1 MKGKNYNSQK
11 GMSYPQK
18 IQQVFSDELK
28 RSKVKEIEMGL
39 IRVSELSRSL
49 GVSQTSIYRWIKKY
63 SITYN
68 KRIQVVVESKSQT
81 KKLEYLQE
89 QLKEAHRLL
98 GQKQIQLE
106 FTEKMLELASK
117 ELGIDIKKKYG
128 TKR

>member
-1 MKGKNYNSQK
+1 MKGKNHNSQK

-18 IQQVFSDELK
+18 IQQVFSEELK
-28 RSKVKEIEMGL
+28 RRKVKEIEMGL
-39 IRVSELSRSL
+39 IRVSDLSRSL
-49 GVSQTSIYRWIKKY
+49 RVSQTSIYRWIRKY

-81 KKLEYLQE
+81 KKLEYLKE

>member
-11 GMSYPQK
+11 GLSYPQK

-39 IRVSELSRSL
+39 IRVSDLSRSL
-49 GVSQTSIYRWIKKY
+49 GVSQTSIYRWIRKY

-117 ELGIDIKKKYG
+117 
-128 TKR
+128 